1 MPMKTENIA
10 PIFKT
15 NLDTKSEQYLQNKKM
30 MLEKLVFLDELLDLA
45 ELGGGQR
52 HHERLAKRGKMPVR
66 ERIMNV
72 LDPDSPFLEIQPY
85 AGYGT
90 NNYNVGGGCVS
101 GIGIISGVECVI
113 FANDPTVKAGAM
125 TVYVGEKWN
134 RAMEI
139 SRDNHIPFISFVESA
154 GGDLSVSGS
163 GGGENPPEAPSLHQN
178 HFASTGRF
186 FYDMTELSKLRIP
199 VISVVFG
206 SSTAGGAYQPGMS
219 DYNIFIKGQSKAFL
233 AGPPLVKM
241 ATGEESDD
249 ETLGG
254 AKMHSEQSGL
264 SDYLAEDE
272 MDALR
277 ICREIV
283 SHLNWNKKGLG
294 PQKISTD
301 PIYNS
306 EELLGII
313 SEDLKSAV
321 DIREII
327 ARFSDGS
334 KFEEFKPLYGPTMVC
349 GWTSV
354 HGYQVGILGNNG
366 PIYPESAEKAATFIQ
381 LCNKRNIPLIFLHN
395 VTGFLVGKDFESQG
409 IIKKGSQLINA
420 VSNSTVPHITFIVG
434 ASYGAGTYAMSGKAF
449 NNRFTF
455 LWPTAKIAVMGPEQM
470 AGVMSIVR
478 KAKALRDGKDFDEK
492 ADDELKK
499 MVIGYLEKLSR
510 GLVASSMVTDDG
522 IIDPRDT
529 RDVIGFCLSIIN
541 NIPIEGAREY
551 GVFRL

>member
-10 PIFKT
+10 PIFKS

-277 ICREIV
+277 ICREVV

-492 ADDELKK
+492 ADNELKK

>member
-1 MPMKTENIA
+1 MKTENIA
-10 PIFKT
+10 PIFKS
-15 NLDTKSEQYLQNKKM
+15 NLDTTSEQYLENKKM
-30 MLEKLVFLDELLDLA
+30 MIEKLVFLDELLDLA
-45 ELGGGQR
+45 ELGGGER

-101 GIGIISGVECVI
+101 GVGIISGIECVI

-139 SRDNHIPFISFVESA
+139 SRENQIPFISFVESA

-163 GGGENPPEAPSLHQN
+163 GGGENPPEAPSLHQS

-277 ICREIV
+277 ICREVV
-283 SHLNWNKKGLG
+283 SHLNWNKKGLS
-294 PQKISTD
+294 PQKISTN
-301 PIYNS
+301 PIYDS

-313 SEDLKSAV
+313 SQDLKSAV

-354 HGYQVGILGNNG
+354 HGYQIGILGNNG

-381 LCNKRNIPLIFLHN
+381 LCNKRDIPLIFLHN

-492 ADDELKK
+492 ADEELKK
-499 MVIGYLEKLSR
+499 MVIDYLEKLSK

-529 RDVIGFCLSIIN
+529 RDIIGFCLSIIN

>member
-1 MPMKTENIA
+1 MKKENIS
-10 PIFKT
+10 PKIKT
-15 NLDTKSEQYLQNKKM
+15 NLDTKSDQYRINKEM
-30 MLEKLVFLDELLDLA
+30 MLEKLDFLDGLLDLA
-45 ELGGGQR
+45 EIGGGM
-52 HHERLAKRGKMPVR
+52 HHHDRLAKRGKMPVR
-66 ERIMNV
+66 ERVLNV
-72 LDPDSPFLEIQPY
+72 LDQDSPFLEIQPF

-101 GIGIISGVECVI
+101 GVGIISGVECVI

-125 TVYVGEKWN
+125 TVYVGAKWK
-134 RAMEI
+134 RALEI
-139 SRDNHIPFISFVESA
+139 ARENKIPFISFVESA
-154 GGDLSVSGS
+154 GGDLSVGNNKSDT
-163 GGGENPPEAPSLHQN
+163 PPIAPSLQQD

-186 FYDMTELSKLRIP
+186 FYEMTELSKLRIP

-219 DYNIFIKGQSKAFL
+219 DYNIFIKDQSKAFL

-254 AKMHSEQSGL
+254 AQMHSEVSGL
-264 SDYLAEDE
+264 SDYLADDE

-277 ICREIV
+277 ICREVV
-283 SHLNWNKKGLG
+283 SHLNWSKKGNK
-294 PQKISTD
+294 PKIESVE
-301 PIYNS
+301 PIY
-306 EELLGII
+306 EQDELLGIL

-321 DIREII
+321 DIKEII
-327 ARFSDGS
+327 ARFTDGS
-334 KFEEFKPLYGPTMVC
+334 RFEEFKPLYGSSLIC
-349 GWTSV
+349 GWASV
-354 HGYQVGILGNNG
+354 HGYQIGIIGNNG
-366 PIYPESAEKAATFIQ
+366 PIYPESAEKGASFIQ
-381 LCNKRNIPLIFLHN
+381 LCNKRDIPLIFLHN
-395 VTGFLVGKDFESQG
+395 VTGFLVGKDFERQG

-434 ASYGAGTYAMSGKAF
+434 ASYGAGTYAMSGQAF

-478 KAKALRDGKDFDEK
+478 KAKAKRDGKKFDEK
-492 ADDELKK
+492 ADKQLRE
-499 MVIGYLEKLSR
+499 MVVDFLEKLSH
-510 GLVASSMVTDDG
+510 GLVASSMLTDDG

-529 RDVIGFCLSIIN
+529 RDVIGFCLSIVSN
-541 NIPIEGAREY
+541 NVIQGAKEY